1 VDFIEAARREGPSI
15 VQAFHAGYTRRG
27 GRLYAILADVCALA
41 NTNGGTIYV
50 GASDNP
56 KEPPPGVSNPAAAM
70 KTIQEELERRITP
83 PLEVS
88 LDRQETQGLKVVR
101 IAVPRGEDPPYAID
115 DNKIYVRS
123 ESETGL
129 AVRDEIVNLVMR
141 AIQVPASASVEE
153 LTSRVEPPRTGV
165 EVIDTEERKGTFY
178 HQLRDLRNGNIVKN
192 VTRQSARRLWHYAI
206 SQVES
211 NPVDPE
217 AIDWHGDMGI
227 LGRRDHR
234 GKTRYDLVQ
243 RDGGRVRRYYGVTD
257 DGIHGVWAQLVGL
270 EADD

>member
-1 VDFIEAARREGPSI
+1 
-15 VQAFHAGYTRRG
+15 
-27 GRLYAILADVCALA
+27 
-41 NTNGGTIYV
+41 
-50 GASDNP
+50 
-56 KEPPPGVSNPAAAM
+56 M

-123 ESETGL
+123 EAETGL

-217 AIDWHGDMGI
+217 TIDWHGDMGI

-243 RDGGRVRRYYGVTD
+243 RDGGRIRRYYGVTD